1 MASVH
6 HRRRN
11 VSDTHGAG
19 EGGCLGPGGS
29 HESPDSERGERY
41 VYDRTCVCG
50 SLERDCRF
58 TLGRKPQCRKS
69 GKTKGYE
76 EHGIKRYSKGITGIC
91 WKPGG
96 VSAHPRYVYY
106 LPESQRGLST
116 SNTSLYI
123 SPPPSSGTLVHQYSG
138 KRNNFLFHPPHQI
151 SPSFALQPR
160 SSYSW
165 LYFFSSSLI
174 FSFSRKLYT
183 PLYTVVGRLTCSSN
197 SRDQGTVN
205 CSESWNNIEFIGE
218 GTGCGTRELRDSL
231 SHFPLPN
238 MARLMPQVQ
247 LNPAESP
254 SLPLPS
260 CSSREWVGIKRRR
273 WSRGISLGV

>member
-123 SPPPSSGTLVHQYSG
+123 SSPPPILRHTC
-138 KRNNFLFHPPHQI
+138 PPVFWETKQ
-151 SPSFALQPR
+151 
-160 SSYSW
+160 
-165 LYFFSSSLI
+165 
-174 FSFSRKLYT
+174 FSFPPSPPDFSQFRT
-183 PLYTVVGRLTCSSN
+183 PTEILV
-197 SRDQGTVN
+197 
-205 CSESWNNIEFIGE
+205 
-218 GTGCGTRELRDSL
+218 
-231 SHFPLPN
+231 
-238 MARLMPQVQ
+238 
-247 LNPAESP
+247 
-254 SLPLPS
+254 
-260 CSSREWVGIKRRR
+260 
-273 WSRGISLGV
+273 